1 MTHVRTRHIR
11 ENSRLSG
18 QGTGLNA
25 HRMVAELAVKLAD
38 EHFDLYMSEN
48 NELWKLFKDNLTP
61 KQRRIAFVSKVAPVL
76 LEDARLILTDMLTQP
91 EDVVTQH
98 MKDQIME
105 ALILD
110 NDFRANRKVAAQHA
124 EMAATMIRAPT
135 RH

>member
-1 MTHVRTRHIR
+1 MTHVRTRKIR
-11 ENSRLSG
+11 EDSRLSG

-25 HRMVAELAVKLAD
+25 HRMVAELAVRMAD

-48 NELWKLFKDNLTP
+48 NELWKLFKENLTP
-61 KQRRIAFVSKVAPVL
+61 KQRRIAFVTKVAPVL

-91 EDVVTQH
+91 DDVVTTH
-98 MKDQIME
+98 VKDQIME

-124 EMAATMIRAPT
+124 EMARAMMCRP
-135 RH
+135 H